1 MQLREHYIETAQGVA
16 YIANTCGMGGTLVY
30 AVHKN
35 YGVPVIS
42 VRVILIKQD
51 TTFISHT
58 LYKLYKWFEI
68 KSFCASGYH
77 QLSWE
82 RHSWESLWHTH
93 TDKCRQSMNLDFEF
107 EWGESWELVMAPCG
121 GVEFLKGCWK
131 VWWNMNVSMK
141 LCQKPPV
148 SQVPIPT
155 HTWQGFAVLPFIN
168 NKVIMKELACFR
180 KASAVKLFS
189 FLSFKISAVKHVLP
203 FCREV
208 LSFLT

>member
-16 YIANTCGMGGTLVY
+16 
-30 AVHKN
+30 VHSHPYCLPKHMS
-35 YGVPVIS
+35 PMIIFTVIS
-42 VRVILIKQD
+42 VRVILIKQG

-82 RHSWESLWHTH
+82 RHSWESLWHTY
-93 TDKCRQSMNLDFEF
+93 TDKCRQSMNLNFEF
-107 EWGESWELVMAPCG
+107 EWGESWEL
-121 GVEFLKGCWK
+121 EFLKGCWK
-131 VWWNMNVSMK
+131 VWWNMNMSMK

-148 SQVPIPT
+148 SQVPLPT

-168 NKVIMKELACFR
+168 NEMIMRELACFR
-180 KASAVKLFS
+180 KASAIKLFS
-189 FLSFKISAVKHVLP
+189 FLSFKISACPALLQRGFK
-203 FCREV
+203 
-208 LSFLT
+208 FLNITGSGNYSAQ